1 MAFFGWNENV
11 AEISDLVQ
19 LRKSIDECDTQLV
32 ALLAK
37 RNGITEQI
45 GEIKQRTGAPL
56 HAPDREADLLAARRK
71 EAIDQGVSPDL
82 VEDILRRMMREAYQN
97 QQAKL
102 ACSDPQ
108 LSPIVIVGGE
118 GAMGQLFAKQFQ
130 RSGYEVKIL
139 DKAQQSQAADIVKG
153 AKLVMISVPI
163 NAFDGVVNALP
174 KLDDDCLLVDIT
186 SVKQAP
192 LNVLKKV
199 HTGPVVGLHPM
210 FGPDI
215 SHWVKQTVVVCEGRS
230 HDVAQG
236 LLKQLQIWGCQLVEL
251 DAKKHDEAMQI
262 IQVMR
267 HLTTFVY
274 GQFLAK
280 QSHTLAELRSCSS
293 PIYQLELMM
302 VGRLFAQSPELYT
315 DIMLA
320 QFDNV
325 ESLLAQYQ
333 SLFSNTLE
341 KLKAGD
347 KAALIDAFADAKVYF
362 SDSTAHF
369 LTQSRSLLN
378 KANDAKVLD

>member
-1 MAFFGWNENV
+1 MAN
-11 AEISDLVQ
+11 IKDLDQ
-19 LRKSIDECDTQLV
+19 LRIGIDECDTQLV
-32 ALLAK
+32 ALLAQ
-37 RNGITEQI
+37 RNSITQKI
-45 GEIKQRTGAPL
+45 GEIKQQTGAPL
-56 HAPDREADLLAARRK
+56 HAPEREASLLAARRQ
-71 EAIDQGVSPDL
+71 EAIKQGVNPEL

-102 ACSDPQ
+102 ACSAPQ
-108 LSPIVIVGGE
+108 LSPIVIVGGQ
-118 GAMGQLFAKQFQ
+118 GAMGQLFAQQFI
-130 RSGYEVKIL
+130 RSGYEVRIL
-139 DKAQQSQAADIVKG
+139 DKDQQTNAQEILKG

-163 NAFDGVVNALP
+163 NALETIVRALP
-174 KLDDDCLLVDIT
+174 PLDNDCLLVDIT

-192 LNVLKKV
+192 LSVLKEV
-199 HTGPVVGLHPM
+199 HSGPVVGLHPM

-215 SHWVKQTVVVCEGRS
+215 SHWVKQTVVVCEGRE
-230 HDVAQG
+230 HQVAQG
-236 LLKQLQIWGCQLVEL
+236 LLSQLQVWGCQLVEL

-280 QSHTLAELRSCSS
+280 QGHTLEELRSCSS

-302 VGRLFAQSPELYT
+302 VGRLFAQSPELYS

-325 ESLLAQYQ
+325 APLLAQYQ
-333 SLFSNTLE
+333 ETFASTLK

-347 KAALIDAFADAKVYF
+347 KVGLIDSFAEAKEYF

>member
-1 MAFFGWNENV
+1 MVTVN
-11 AEISDLVQ
+11 DLAD
-19 LRKSIDECDTQLV
+19 LRAGIDECDAQLV

-37 RNGITEQI
+37 RNGITEKI
-45 GEIKQRTGAPL
+45 GAIKQQIGAPL
-56 HAPDREADLLAARRK
+56 HAPDREADLLAARRQ
-71 EAIDQGVSPDL
+71 EAVAQGVNPEL

-97 QQAKL
+97 QQGSL
-102 ACSDPQ
+102 ACAAPQ

-118 GAMGQLFAKQFQ
+118 GAMGQLFAQQFT
-130 RSGYEVKIL
+130 RSGYEVRIL
-139 DKAQQSQAADIVKG
+139 DKAQQAQSEAILKG
-153 AKLVMISVPI
+153 AKLVLVSVPI
-163 NAFDGVVNALP
+163 NALEQVVAALP
-174 KLDDDCLLVDIT
+174 TLDDDCLLVDIT
-186 SVKQAP
+186 SVKQKP
-192 LNVLKKV
+192 LKALMAAHN
-199 HTGPVVGLHPM
+199 GPVVGLHPM

-215 SHWVKQTVVVCEGRS
+215 SHWVKQTVVVCEGRN
-230 HDVAQG
+230 HEVAQG
-236 LLKQLQIWGCQLVEL
+236 LLAQLQVWGCQVVEM

-302 VGRLFAQSPELYT
+302 VGRLFAQSPELYS

-320 QFDNV
+320 QFDDV
-325 ESLLAQYQ
+325 ESLLANYQ
-333 SLFSNTLE
+333 ETFAKTLE

-347 KAALIDAFADAKVYF
+347 KASLIAAFADAKEYF
-362 SDSTAHF
+362 SDATAHF

>member
-1 MAFFGWNENV
+1 MAEKEELN
-11 AEISDLVQ
+11 Q
-19 LRKSIDECDTQLV
+19 LRAEIDECDAQLV
-32 ALLAK
+32 ALLAR
-37 RNGITEQI
+37 RNKITGRI
-45 GEIKQRTGAPL
+45 GAIKQQTGAPL
-56 HAPDREADLLAARRK
+56 HAPEREATLLAARRQ
-71 EAIDQGVSPDL
+71 EAINQGVNPEL

-102 ACSDPQ
+102 ACAAPE
-108 LSPIVIVGGE
+108 LSPIVIVGGA
-118 GAMGQLFAKQFQ
+118 GAMGQLFANQFK

-139 DKAQQSQAADIVKG
+139 DKSQQHQANEILKG
-153 AKLVMISVPI
+153 AKLVMVSVPI
-163 NAFDGVVNALP
+163 NALESVVNSLP
-174 KLDDDCLLVDIT
+174 KLDNDCLLVDIT
-186 SVKQAP
+186 SVKQSP
-192 LNVLKKV
+192 LKVLKKA
-199 HTGPVVGLHPM
+199 HSGPVVGLHPM

-215 SHWVKQTVVVCEGRS
+215 SHWVKQTVVVCEGRN
-230 HDVAQG
+230 HEVARG
-236 LLKQLQIWGCQLVEL
+236 LLSQLQVWGCQLVEL

-280 QSHTLAELRSCSS
+280 QGHTLEELRSCSS

-302 VGRLFAQSPELYT
+302 VGRLFAQSPELYS

-325 ESLLAQYQ
+325 EQLLAQYQ
-333 SLFSNTLE
+333 DTFATTLD
-341 KLKAGD
+341 KLRAGD
-347 KAALIDAFADAKVYF
+347 KDALIAAFGEAKAYF

>member
-1 MAFFGWNENV
+1 M
-11 AEISDLVQ
+11 AEISDLAQ
-19 LRKSIDECDTQLV
+19 LRKGIDECDAQLV

-37 RNGITEQI
+37 RNGITQQI
-45 GEIKQRTGAPL
+45 GAIKQQTGTPL
-56 HAPDREADLLAARRK
+56 HAPDREADLLAARRQ
-71 EAIDQGVSPDL
+71 EAINQGVNPDL

-102 ACSDPQ
+102 ACADSQ

-130 RSGYEVKIL
+130 RSGYEVKVL
-139 DKAQQSQAADIVKG
+139 DKAQQSQAAEILKG

-163 NAFDGVVNALP
+163 NALETVVNALP

-199 HTGPVVGLHPM
+199 HNGAVVGLHPM

-215 SHWVKQTVVVCEGRS
+215 SHWVKQTVVVCEGRNPEMT
-230 HDVAQG
+230 QG

-280 QSHTLAELRSCSS
+280 QGHTLAELRSCSS

-333 SLFSNTLE
+333 CLFSETLK

-347 KAALIDAFADAKVYF
+347 KPALIDAFADAKAYF

>member
-1 MAFFGWNENV
+1 M
-11 AEISDLVQ
+11 AEISYLAQ
-19 LRKSIDECDTQLV
+19 LRTGIDECDAQLV

-37 RNGITEQI
+37 RNGITQQI
-45 GEIKQRTGAPL
+45 GAIKQQTGAPL
-56 HAPDREADLLAARRK
+56 DAPDREADLLAARRQ
-71 EAIDQGVSPDL
+71 EAINQGVNPDL

-102 ACSDPQ
+102 ACADPQ

-139 DKAQQSQAADIVKG
+139 DKAQQSQAADILKG

-163 NAFDGVVNALP
+163 NALETVVNALP

-186 SVKQAP
+186 SVKQAQ
-192 LNVLKKV
+192 LAVLKKV
-199 HTGPVVGLHPM
+199 HSGPVVGLHPM

-230 HDVAQG
+230 HEVAQG

-251 DAKKHDEAMQI
+251 EAKKHDEAMQI

-280 QSHTLAELRSCSS
+280 QGHTLAELRSCSS

-333 SLFSNTLE
+333 SLFSETLE

-347 KAALIDAFADAKVYF
+347 KLALIDAFADAKSYF

>member
-1 MAFFGWNENV
+1 MADIKEL
-11 AEISDLVQ
+11 DK
-19 LRKSIDECDTQLV
+19 LREGIDECDAQLV
-32 ALLAK
+32 ALLARRK
-37 RNGITEQI
+37 SITEQI
-45 GEIKQRTGAPL
+45 GAIKQQTGAPL
-56 HAPDREADLLAARRK
+56 HAPDREATLLAARRQ
-71 EAIDQGVSPDL
+71 EAINQGVNPEL

-102 ACSDPQ
+102 ACSAPQ
-108 LSPIVIVGGE
+108 LSPIVIVGGQ
-118 GAMGQLFAKQFQ
+118 GAMGQLFAQQFI
-130 RSGYEVKIL
+130 RSGYEVRIL
-139 DKAQQSQAADIVKG
+139 DKDQQSNAHEILAG

-163 NAFDGVVNALP
+163 NALESVVMALP
-174 KLDDDCLLVDIT
+174 KLDDECLLVDIT

-192 LNVLKKV
+192 LKVLSAV
-199 HTGPVVGLHPM
+199 HNGPVVGLHPM

-215 SHWVKQTVVVCEGRS
+215 SHWVKQTVVVCEGRN
-230 HDVAQG
+230 HEVAQG
-236 LLKQLQIWGCQLVEL
+236 LLSQLQVWGCQLVEL

-280 QSHTLAELRSCSS
+280 QGHTLEELRSCSS

-302 VGRLFAQSPELYT
+302 VGRLFAQSPELYS

-325 ESLLAQYQ
+325 EPLLAQYQ
-333 SLFSNTLE
+333 ETFASTLA
-341 KLKAGD
+341 KLKAAD
-347 KAALIDAFADAKVYF
+347 KEALIDSFADAKAYF

>member
-1 MAFFGWNENV
+1 MAEL
-11 AEISDLVQ
+11 SDLSQ
-19 LRKSIDECDTQLV
+19 LRDGIDECDAQLV

-37 RNGITEQI
+37 RNAITQKI
-45 GEIKQRTGAPL
+45 GAIKQQNGAPL
-56 HAPDREADLLAARRK
+56 HAPEREAALLAARRD
-71 EAIDQGVSPDL
+71 EAIKQGVNPEL

-102 ACSDPQ
+102 ACAAPE
-108 LSPIVIVGGE
+108 LSPVVIVGGQ
-118 GAMGQLFAKQFQ
+118 GAMGQLFAKQFS

-139 DKAQQSQAADIVKG
+139 DKEQQGDAKAILAG

-163 NAFDGVVNALP
+163 NALEAVVAKLP

-186 SVKQAP
+186 SVKQTPIKA
-192 LNVLKKV
+192 LKAA
-199 HTGPVVGLHPM
+199 HSGPVVGLHPM

-215 SHWVKQTVVVCEGRS
+215 SHWVKQTVVVCEGREPN
-230 HDVAQG
+230 AAKG
-236 LLKQLQIWGCQLVEL
+236 LLAQLQVWGCQLVEL

-280 QSHTLAELRSCSS
+280 QSHTLEELRSCSS

-302 VGRLFAQSPELYT
+302 VGRLFAQSPELYS

-333 SLFSNTLE
+333 DTFAQTLD

-347 KAALIDAFADAKVYF
+347 KDALIDAFADAKAYF

>member
-1 MAFFGWNENV
+1 MHFLKGGSSV
-11 AEISDLVQ
+11 ATINDLSV
-19 LRKSIDECDTQLV
+19 LRQGIDECDAELV

-37 RNGITEQI
+37 RNAITGQI
-45 GEIKQRTGAPL
+45 GAIKQQTGAPL
-56 HAPDREADLLAARRK
+56 HAPDREADLLAARRQ
-71 EAIDQGVSPDL
+71 EAINQGVNPEL

-97 QQAKL
+97 QQSKL
-102 ACSDPQ
+102 ACKAPN
-108 LSPIVIVGGE
+108 LSPIVIVGGQ

-130 RSGYEVKIL
+130 RSGYEVKVL
-139 DKAQQSQAADIVKG
+139 DKNDQHQAAEILKG
-153 AKLVMISVPI
+153 AKMVMISVPI
-163 NAFDGVVNALP
+163 NALEDVVKALP
-174 KLDDDCLLVDIT
+174 PLADDCLLVDIT

-192 LNVLKKV
+192 LAVLKAA
-199 HTGPVVGLHPM
+199 HAGPVVGLHPM

-215 SHWVKQTVVVCEGRS
+215 SHWVKQTVVVCEGRTPE
-230 HDVAQG
+230 VAKG
-236 LLKQLQIWGCQLVEL
+236 LLEQLQVWGCQLVEL

-280 QSHTLAELRSCSS
+280 QGHTLEELRSCSS

-302 VGRLFAQSPELYT
+302 VGRLFAQSPELYS

-325 ESLLAQYQ
+325 EELLAQYQ
-333 SLFSNTLE
+333 DTFAQTLE

-347 KAALIDAFADAKVYF
+347 KGALMSAFADAKEYF

>member
-1 MAFFGWNENV
+1 M

-19 LRKSIDECDTQLV
+19 LRTSIDECDAQLV

-37 RNGITEQI
+37 RNGITQQI
-45 GEIKQRTGAPL
+45 GAIKQQTGASL
-56 HAPDREADLLAARRK
+56 HAPDREADLLAARRQ
-71 EAIDQGVSPDL
+71 EAINQGVNPDL

-102 ACSDPQ
+102 ACADPQ

-139 DKAQQSQAADIVKG
+139 DKAQRSQTADILKG

-163 NAFDGVVNALP
+163 NALETVVNALP

-199 HTGPVVGLHPM
+199 HNGAVVGLHPM

-215 SHWVKQTVVVCEGRS
+215 SHWVKQTVVVCEGRNPEM
-230 HDVAQG
+230 AQG

-280 QSHTLAELRSCSS
+280 QGHTLAELRSCSS

-333 SLFSNTLE
+333 SLFSQTLE

-347 KAALIDAFADAKVYF
+347 KPALIDAFADAKSYF

>member
-1 MAFFGWNENV
+1 MAEL
-11 AEISDLVQ
+11 SDLSQ
-19 LRKSIDECDTQLV
+19 LRDGIDECDAQLV

-37 RNGITEQI
+37 RNAITQQI
-45 GEIKQRTGAPL
+45 GAIKQQTGSPL
-56 HAPDREADLLAARRK
+56 HAPEREAALLAARRE
-71 EAIDQGVSPDL
+71 EAVKQGVSPDL

-102 ACSDPQ
+102 ACAALE
-108 LSPIVIVGGE
+108 LSPIVIVGGQ
-118 GAMGQLFAKQFQ
+118 GAMGQLFAQQFM

-139 DKAQQSQAADIVKG
+139 DKDQQNDAEAILAG

-163 NAFDGVVNALP
+163 NALETVVAKLP

-186 SVKQAP
+186 SVKQSPINA
-192 LNVLKKV
+192 LKAA
-199 HTGPVVGLHPM
+199 HSGPVVGLHPM

-215 SHWVKQTVVVCEGRS
+215 SHWVKQTVVVCEGRDHS
-230 HDVAQG
+230 AAQG
-236 LLKQLQIWGCQLVEL
+236 LLAQLQVWGCQLVEL

-280 QSHTLAELRSCSS
+280 QSHTLEELRSCSS

-302 VGRLFAQSPELYT
+302 VGRLFAQSPELYS

-320 QFDNV
+320 QFDDV
-325 ESLLAQYQ
+325 ENLLAQYQ
-333 SLFSNTLE
+333 ETFAQTLE

-347 KAALIDAFADAKVYF
+347 KGALIDAFADAKAYF

>member
-1 MAFFGWNENV
+1 MVEYV
-11 AEISDLVQ
+11 AEKEELNQ
-19 LRKSIDECDTQLV
+19 LRAEIDECDAQLV
-32 ALLAK
+32 ALLAR
-37 RNGITEQI
+37 RNKITGRI
-45 GEIKQRTGAPL
+45 GAIKQQTGAPL
-56 HAPDREADLLAARRK
+56 HAPEREATLLAARRQ
-71 EAIDQGVSPDL
+71 EAINQGVNPEL

-102 ACSDPQ
+102 ACAAPE
-108 LSPIVIVGGE
+108 LSPIVIVGGA
-118 GAMGQLFAKQFQ
+118 GAMGQLFANQFK

-139 DKAQQSQAADIVKG
+139 DKSQQHQANEILKG
-153 AKLVMISVPI
+153 AKLVMVSVPI
-163 NAFDGVVNALP
+163 NALESVVNSLP
-174 KLDDDCLLVDIT
+174 KLDNDCLLVDIT
-186 SVKQAP
+186 SVKQSP
-192 LNVLKKV
+192 LKVLKKA
-199 HTGPVVGLHPM
+199 HSGPVVGLHPM

-215 SHWVKQTVVVCEGRS
+215 SHWVKQTVVVCEGRN
-230 HDVAQG
+230 HEVARG
-236 LLKQLQIWGCQLVEL
+236 LLSQLQVWGCQLVEL

-280 QSHTLAELRSCSS
+280 QGHTLEELRSCSS

-302 VGRLFAQSPELYT
+302 VGRLFAQSPELYS

-325 ESLLAQYQ
+325 EQLLAQYQ
-333 SLFSNTLE
+333 DTFATTLD
-341 KLKAGD
+341 KLRAGD
-347 KAALIDAFADAKVYF
+347 KDALIAAFGEAKAYF

>member
-1 MAFFGWNENV
+1 MAN
-11 AEISDLVQ
+11 ISDLAQ
-19 LRKSIDECDTQLV
+19 LRCRIDECDTELV
-32 ALLAK
+32 ALLAR
-37 RNGITEQI
+37 RNEITQQI
-45 GEIKQRTGAPL
+45 GDIKHQTGTPL
-56 HAPDREADLLAARRK
+56 HAPDREAQLLVARRQ
-71 EAIDQGVSPDL
+71 EAIDKNVSPDL

-102 ACSDPQ
+102 ACVDPT

-130 RSGYEVKIL
+130 RSGYTVKTL
-139 DKAQQSQAADIVKG
+139 EKHQQSQALDILRG
-153 AKLVMISVPI
+153 AKLVLLSVPI
-163 NAFDGVVNALP
+163 NALESVVKQLP

-192 LNVLKKV
+192 IKALKAA
-199 HTGPVVGLHPM
+199 HNGPVVGLHPM

-215 SHWVKQTVVVCEGRS
+215 SHWVKQTIVVCEGRS
-230 HDVAQG
+230 HQAAKG
-236 LLKQLQIWGCQLVEL
+236 LLDQLQVWGCQLVEL

-280 QSHTLAELRSCSS
+280 QSHTLEELRSCSS

-302 VGRLFAQSPELYT
+302 VGRLFAQSAELYS

-325 ESLLAQYQ
+325 EGLLAQYQ
-333 SLFSNTLE
+333 TTFSDTLD

-347 KAALIDAFADAKVYF
+347 KPALMASFADAKAYF
-362 SDSTAHF
+362 SDSTAQF

>member
-1 MAFFGWNENV
+1 MAN
-11 AEISDLVQ
+11 IKDLDQ
-19 LRKSIDECDTQLV
+19 LRIGIDECDTQLV
-32 ALLAK
+32 ALLAR
-37 RNGITEQI
+37 RNSITQKI
-45 GEIKQRTGAPL
+45 GEIKQQTGAPL
-56 HAPDREADLLAARRK
+56 HAPEREASLLAARRQ
-71 EAIDQGVSPDL
+71 EAIKQGVNPEL

-102 ACSDPQ
+102 ACSAPQ
-108 LSPIVIVGGE
+108 LSPIVIVGGQ
-118 GAMGQLFAKQFQ
+118 GAMGQLFAQQFI
-130 RSGYEVKIL
+130 RSGYEVRIL
-139 DKAQQSQAADIVKG
+139 DKDQQTNAQEILKG

-163 NAFDGVVNALP
+163 NALETIVRALP
-174 KLDDDCLLVDIT
+174 PLDNDCLLVDIT

-192 LNVLKKV
+192 LSVLKEV
-199 HTGPVVGLHPM
+199 HGGPVVGLHPM

-215 SHWVKQTVVVCEGRS
+215 SHWVKQTVVVCEGRE
-230 HDVAQG
+230 HQVAQG
-236 LLKQLQIWGCQLVEL
+236 LLSQLQVWGCQLVEL

-280 QSHTLAELRSCSS
+280 QGHTLEELRSCSS

-302 VGRLFAQSPELYT
+302 VGRLFAQSPELYS

-325 ESLLAQYQ
+325 APLLAQYQ
-333 SLFSNTLE
+333 ETFASTLK

-347 KAALIDAFADAKVYF
+347 KVGLIDSFAEAKEYF

>member
-1 MAFFGWNENV
+1 MATVN
-11 AEISDLVQ
+11 DLAV
-19 LRKSIDECDTQLV
+19 LRQGIDECDAELV

-37 RNGITEQI
+37 RNSITEKI
-45 GEIKQRTGAPL
+45 GAIKQQIGAPL
-56 HAPDREADLLAARRK
+56 HAPDREAELLAARRQ
-71 EAIDQGVSPDL
+71 EAIKQDVNPEL

-97 QQAKL
+97 QQAAL
-102 ACSDPQ
+102 ACTAKN

-118 GAMGQLFAKQFQ
+118 GAMGQLFAKQLR
-130 RSGYEVKIL
+130 RSGYEVRIL
-139 DKAQQSQAADIVKG
+139 DKPQQPQTEALLAD
-153 AKLVMISVPI
+153 AKMVLISVPI
-163 NAFDGVVNALP
+163 NAFEHVVRGLP
-174 KLDDDCLLVDIT
+174 KLNDDCLLVDIT

-192 LNVLKKV
+192 LAVLKEV
-199 HTGPVVGLHPM
+199 HSGPVVGLHPM

-215 SHWVKQTVVVCEGRS
+215 SHWVKQTVVVCEGRD
-230 HDVAQG
+230 HEVAQG
-236 LLKQLQIWGCQLVEL
+236 LLSQLQVWGCQLVEL

-280 QSHTLAELRSCSS
+280 QSHSLEELRSCSS

-302 VGRLFAQSPELYT
+302 VGRLFAQSPELYS

-325 ESLLAQYQ
+325 ETLLASYQ
-333 SLFSNTLE
+333 DTFAETLS

-347 KAALIDAFADAKVYF
+347 KAGLMDAFASAKAYF
-362 SDSTAHF
+362 SDATAHF
-369 LTQSRSLLN
+369 LTQSRCLLN

>member
-1 MAFFGWNENV
+1 MRCSNV
-11 AEISDLVQ
+11 VTVNDLAD
-19 LRKSIDECDTQLV
+19 LRAGIDECDAQLV

-37 RNGITEQI
+37 RNGITEKI
-45 GEIKQRTGAPL
+45 GAIKQQIGAPL

-71 EAIDQGVSPDL
+71 EAVAQGVNPEL

-97 QQAKL
+97 QQGSL
-102 ACSDPQ
+102 ACVAPQ

-118 GAMGQLFAKQFQ
+118 GAMGQLFAQQFA
-130 RSGYEVKIL
+130 RSGYEVRIL
-139 DKAQQSQAADIVKG
+139 DKAQQAQSEAILKG
-153 AKLVMISVPI
+153 AKLVLVSVPI
-163 NAFDGVVNALP
+163 NALEHVVSALP
-174 KLDDDCLLVDIT
+174 TLDDDCLLVDIT
-186 SVKQAP
+186 SVKQKP
-192 LNVLKKV
+192 LKALMAA
-199 HTGPVVGLHPM
+199 HSGPVVGLHPM

-215 SHWVKQTVVVCEGRS
+215 SHWVKQTVVVCEGRD
-230 HDVAQG
+230 HEVAKG
-236 LLKQLQIWGCQLVEL
+236 LMAQLQVWGCQVVEM

-302 VGRLFAQSPELYT
+302 VGRLFAQSPELYS

-320 QFDNV
+320 QFDDV
-325 ESLLAQYQ
+325 ESLLANYQ
-333 SLFSNTLE
+333 DTFAETLE

-347 KAALIDAFADAKVYF
+347 KAALIAAFADAKEYF
-362 SDSTAHF
+362 SDATAHF

>member
-1 MAFFGWNENV
+1 MVTVN
-11 AEISDLVQ
+11 DLAD
-19 LRKSIDECDTQLV
+19 LRAGIDECDAQLV

-37 RNGITEQI
+37 RNGITEKI
-45 GEIKQRTGAPL
+45 GAIKQQIGAPL
-56 HAPDREADLLAARRK
+56 HAPDREADLLAARRQ
-71 EAIDQGVSPDL
+71 EAVAQGVNPEL

-97 QQAKL
+97 QQGSL
-102 ACSDPQ
+102 ACAAPQ

-118 GAMGQLFAKQFQ
+118 GAMGQLFAQQFT
-130 RSGYEVKIL
+130 RSGYEVRIL
-139 DKAQQSQAADIVKG
+139 DKAQQAQSEAILKG
-153 AKLVMISVPI
+153 AKLVLVSVPI
-163 NAFDGVVNALP
+163 NALEQVVAALP
-174 KLDDDCLLVDIT
+174 TLDDDCLLVDIT
-186 SVKQAP
+186 SVKQKP
-192 LNVLKKV
+192 LKALMAAHN
-199 HTGPVVGLHPM
+199 GPVVGLHPM

-215 SHWVKQTVVVCEGRS
+215 SHWVKQTVVVCEGRN
-230 HDVAQG
+230 HEVAQG
-236 LLKQLQIWGCQLVEL
+236 LLAQLQVWGCQVVEM

-302 VGRLFAQSPELYT
+302 VGRLFAQSPELYS

-320 QFDNV
+320 QFDDV
-325 ESLLAQYQ
+325 ESLLANYQ
-333 SLFSNTLE
+333 ETFAETLE

-347 KAALIDAFADAKVYF
+347 KTSLIAAFADAKEYF
-362 SDSTAHF
+362 SDATAHF

>member
-1 MAFFGWNENV
+1 MADIKEL
-11 AEISDLVQ
+11 DK
-19 LRKSIDECDTQLV
+19 LREGIDECDAQLV
-32 ALLAK
+32 ALLAR
-37 RNGITEQI
+37 RNSITEQI
-45 GEIKQRTGAPL
+45 GAIKQQTGAPL
-56 HAPDREADLLAARRK
+56 HAPDREATLLAARRQ
-71 EAIDQGVSPDL
+71 EAINQGVNPEL

-102 ACSDPQ
+102 ACSAPQ
-108 LSPIVIVGGE
+108 LSPIVIVGGQ
-118 GAMGQLFAKQFQ
+118 GAMGQLFAQQFI
-130 RSGYEVKIL
+130 RSGYEVRIL
-139 DKAQQSQAADIVKG
+139 DKEQQSNAQEILAG

-163 NAFDGVVNALP
+163 NALETVVTALP

-192 LNVLKKV
+192 LKVLKAV
-199 HTGPVVGLHPM
+199 HSGPVVGLHPM

-215 SHWVKQTVVVCEGRS
+215 SHWVKQTVVVCEGRN
-230 HDVAQG
+230 HEIAQG
-236 LLKQLQIWGCQLVEL
+236 LLSQLQVWGCQLVEL
-251 DAKKHDEAMQI
+251 DAQKHDEAMQI

-280 QSHTLAELRSCSS
+280 QGHTLEELRSCSS

-302 VGRLFAQSPELYT
+302 VGRLFAQSPELYS

-325 ESLLAQYQ
+325 EPLLAQYQ
-333 SLFSNTLE
+333 DTFASTLA

-347 KAALIDAFADAKVYF
+347 KAALIDSFADAKAYF
-362 SDSTAHF
+362 SDATAHF

>member
-1 MAFFGWNENV
+1 V
-11 AEISDLVQ
+11 AEISDLAQ
-19 LRKSIDECDTQLV
+19 LRKGIDECDAQLV

-37 RNGITEQI
+37 RNGITQQI
-45 GEIKQRTGAPL
+45 GAIKQQTGAPL
-56 HAPDREADLLAARRK
+56 HAPDREADLLAARRQ
-71 EAIDQGVSPDL
+71 EAINQGVNPDL

-102 ACSDPQ
+102 ACADSQ

-118 GAMGQLFAKQFQ
+118 GAA
-130 RSGYEVKIL
+130 EIL
-139 DKAQQSQAADIVKG
+139 KG

-163 NAFDGVVNALP
+163 NALETVVNALP

-199 HTGPVVGLHPM
+199 HNGAVVGLHPM

-215 SHWVKQTVVVCEGRS
+215 SHWVKQTVVVCEGRNPEM
-230 HDVAQG
+230 AQG

-280 QSHTLAELRSCSS
+280 QGHTLAELRSCSS

-333 SLFSNTLE
+333 CLFSETLK

-347 KAALIDAFADAKVYF
+347 KPALIDAFADAKAYF

>member
-1 MAFFGWNENV
+1 MVTVN
-11 AEISDLVQ
+11 DLAD
-19 LRKSIDECDTQLV
+19 LRAGIDECDAQLV

-37 RNGITEQI
+37 RNGITEKI
-45 GEIKQRTGAPL
+45 GAIKQQIGAPL
-56 HAPDREADLLAARRK
+56 HAPDREADLLAARRQ
-71 EAIDQGVSPDL
+71 EAVAQGVNPEL

-97 QQAKL
+97 QQGSL
-102 ACSDPQ
+102 ACAAPK

-118 GAMGQLFAKQFQ
+118 GAMGQLFAQQFT
-130 RSGYEVKIL
+130 RSGYEVRIL
-139 DKAQQSQAADIVKG
+139 DKAQQAQSEAILKG
-153 AKLVMISVPI
+153 AKLVLVSVPI
-163 NAFDGVVNALP
+163 NALEQVVAALP
-174 KLDDDCLLVDIT
+174 TLDDDCLLVDIT
-186 SVKQAP
+186 SVKQKP
-192 LNVLKKV
+192 LKALMAAHN
-199 HTGPVVGLHPM
+199 GPVVGLHPM

-215 SHWVKQTVVVCEGRS
+215 SHWVKQTVVVCEGRN
-230 HDVAQG
+230 HEVAQG
-236 LLKQLQIWGCQLVEL
+236 LLAQLQVWGCQVVEM

-302 VGRLFAQSPELYT
+302 VGRLFAQSPELYS

-320 QFDNV
+320 QFDDV
-325 ESLLAQYQ
+325 ESLLANYQ
-333 SLFSNTLE
+333 ETFAETLE

-347 KAALIDAFADAKVYF
+347 KASLIAAFADAKEYF
-362 SDSTAHF
+362 SDATAHF

>member
-1 MAFFGWNENV
+1 VVTVN
-11 AEISDLVQ
+11 DLAD
-19 LRKSIDECDTQLV
+19 LRAGIDECDAQLV

-37 RNGITEQI
+37 RNGITEKI
-45 GEIKQRTGAPL
+45 GAIKQQIGAPL

-71 EAIDQGVSPDL
+71 EAVAQGVNPEL

-97 QQAKL
+97 QQGSL
-102 ACSDPQ
+102 ACVAPQ

-118 GAMGQLFAKQFQ
+118 GAMGQLFAQQFA
-130 RSGYEVKIL
+130 RSGYEVRIL
-139 DKAQQSQAADIVKG
+139 DKAQQAQSEAILKG
-153 AKLVMISVPI
+153 AKLVLVSVPI
-163 NAFDGVVNALP
+163 NALEHVVSALP
-174 KLDDDCLLVDIT
+174 TLDDDCLLVDIS
-186 SVKQAP
+186 SVKQKP
-192 LNVLKKV
+192 LKALMAA
-199 HTGPVVGLHPM
+199 HSGPVVGLHPM

-215 SHWVKQTVVVCEGRS
+215 SHWVKQTVVVCEGRD
-230 HDVAQG
+230 HEVAKG
-236 LLKQLQIWGCQLVEL
+236 LMAQLQVWGCQVVEM

-302 VGRLFAQSPELYT
+302 VGRLFAQSPELYS

-320 QFDNV
+320 QFDDV
-325 ESLLAQYQ
+325 ESLLSNYQ
-333 SLFSNTLE
+333 DTFAETLE

-347 KAALIDAFADAKVYF
+347 KAALIAAFADAKEYF
-362 SDSTAHF
+362 SDATAHF

>member
-1 MAFFGWNENV
+1 V
-11 AEISDLVQ
+11 ADIKELDK
-19 LRKSIDECDTQLV
+19 LREGIDECDAQLV
-32 ALLAK
+32 ALLAR
-37 RNGITEQI
+37 RNSITEQI
-45 GEIKQRTGAPL
+45 GAIKQQTGAPL
-56 HAPDREADLLAARRK
+56 HAPDREATLLAARRQ
-71 EAIDQGVSPDL
+71 EAINQGVNPEL

-102 ACSDPQ
+102 ACSAPQ
-108 LSPIVIVGGE
+108 LSPIVIVGGQ
-118 GAMGQLFAKQFQ
+118 GAMGQLFAQQFI
-130 RSGYEVKIL
+130 RSGYEVRIL
-139 DKAQQSQAADIVKG
+139 DKEQQSNAQEILAG

-163 NAFDGVVNALP
+163 NALETVVTALP

-192 LNVLKKV
+192 LKVLKAV
-199 HTGPVVGLHPM
+199 HSGPVVGLHPM

-215 SHWVKQTVVVCEGRS
+215 SHWVKQTVVVCEGRN
-230 HDVAQG
+230 HEIAQG
-236 LLKQLQIWGCQLVEL
+236 LLSQLQVWGCQLVEL
-251 DAKKHDEAMQI
+251 DAQKHDEAMQI

-280 QSHTLAELRSCSS
+280 QGHTLEELRSCSS

-302 VGRLFAQSPELYT
+302 VGRLFAQSPELYS

-325 ESLLAQYQ
+325 EPLLAQYQ
-333 SLFSNTLE
+333 DTFASTLA

-347 KAALIDAFADAKVYF
+347 KAALIDSFADAKAYF
-362 SDSTAHF
+362 SDATAHF

>member
-1 MAFFGWNENV
+1 MAEL
-11 AEISDLVQ
+11 SDLSQ
-19 LRKSIDECDTQLV
+19 LRDGIDECDAQLV

-37 RNGITEQI
+37 RNAITQQI
-45 GEIKQRTGAPL
+45 GAIKQQTGSPL
-56 HAPDREADLLAARRK
+56 HAPEREAALLAARRE
-71 EAIDQGVSPDL
+71 EALKQGVSPDL

-102 ACSDPQ
+102 ACAALE
-108 LSPIVIVGGE
+108 LSPIVIVGGQ
-118 GAMGQLFAKQFQ
+118 GAMGQLFAQQFM

-139 DKAQQSQAADIVKG
+139 DKDQQNDAEAILAG

-163 NAFDGVVNALP
+163 NALETVVAKLP

-186 SVKQAP
+186 SVKKSPINALQAA
-192 LNVLKKV
+192 
-199 HTGPVVGLHPM
+199 HSGPVVGLHPM

-215 SHWVKQTVVVCEGRS
+215 SHWVKQTVVVCEGRDHS
-230 HDVAQG
+230 AAQG
-236 LLKQLQIWGCQLVEL
+236 LLAQLQVWGCQLVEL

-280 QSHTLAELRSCSS
+280 QSHTLEELRSCSS

-302 VGRLFAQSPELYT
+302 VGRLFAQSPELYS

-320 QFDNV
+320 QFDDV
-325 ESLLAQYQ
+325 ENLLAQYQ
-333 SLFSNTLE
+333 ETFAQTLE

-347 KAALIDAFADAKVYF
+347 KGALIDAFADAKAYF

>member
-1 MAFFGWNENV
+1 MVTVN
-11 AEISDLVQ
+11 DLAD
-19 LRKSIDECDTQLV
+19 LRAGIDECDAQLV

-37 RNGITEQI
+37 RNGITEKI
-45 GEIKQRTGAPL
+45 GAIKQQIGAPL

-71 EAIDQGVSPDL
+71 EAVAQGVNPEL

-97 QQAKL
+97 QQGSL
-102 ACSDPQ
+102 ACVAPQ

-118 GAMGQLFAKQFQ
+118 GAMGQLFAQQFA
-130 RSGYEVKIL
+130 RSGYEVRIL
-139 DKAQQSQAADIVKG
+139 DKAQQAQSEAILKG
-153 AKLVMISVPI
+153 AKLVLVSVPI
-163 NAFDGVVNALP
+163 NALEHVVSALP
-174 KLDDDCLLVDIT
+174 TLDDDCLLVDIT
-186 SVKQAP
+186 SVKQKP
-192 LNVLKKV
+192 LKALMAA
-199 HTGPVVGLHPM
+199 HSGPVVGLHPM

-215 SHWVKQTVVVCEGRS
+215 SHWVKQTVVVCEGRD
-230 HDVAQG
+230 HEVAKG
-236 LLKQLQIWGCQLVEL
+236 LMAQLQVWGCQEVEM

-302 VGRLFAQSPELYT
+302 VGRLFAQSPELYS

-320 QFDNV
+320 QFDDV
-325 ESLLAQYQ
+325 ESLLANYQ
-333 SLFSNTLE
+333 DTFAETLE

-347 KAALIDAFADAKVYF
+347 KAALIAAFADAKEYF
-362 SDSTAHF
+362 SDATAHF